1 MFGMC
6 VWRVGNPLPQFSR
19 LATYI
24 ASDRLSSVCV
34 CVCVCAYLHVCTE
47 LVDTG
52 LVVCRKGMGEDIPPL
67 GAYMFEQ
74 SVLSVSHLLLAT
86 LL

>member
-1 MFGMC
+1 MRVC
-6 VWRVGNPLPQFSR
+6 VWRVGNLLPQFSR

-34 CVCVCAYLHVCTE
+34 CVCVYLHVCTE

-67 GAYMFEQ
+67 STYMFEQ
-74 SVLSVSHLLLAT
+74 SVLPFSHLLLAT

>member
-6 VWRVGNPLPQFSR
+6 V
-19 LATYI
+19 
-24 ASDRLSSVCV
+24 CV
-34 CVCVCAYLHVCTE
+34 ENWQPTAPVLKAGHLHVYVCASVYTCIICVCTE

-67 GAYMFEQ
+67 GTYIFEK

-86 LL
+86 LM